1 MILFIVRLVAR
12 LFVFGVAL
20 TFACRRGRDVRV
32 EPREMMFP
40 VAAVFTVL
48 NTVLYYILA
57 GALNLGTLWMFF
69 FVVPF
74 VANAILLLITDRLLR
89 PFKIES
95 MQALARTAVIV
106 TIAHFI
112 LRLAHL

>member
-1 MILFIVRLVAR
+1 MVLLIVRLVAR

-20 TFACRRGRDVRV
+20 TFACRRHRDVRV

-74 VANAILLLITDRLLR
+74 VANAIILLITDRLLR

-95 MQALARTAVIV
+95 TTALVRTAIIV